1 MDLLLWR
8 HAEAEDPGPGDDLE
22 RALTARGRAQAERV
36 AAWLA
41 ERLPDDARV
50 LVSPAKRC
58 RQTVALLGRK
68 TATVAALGPGATAEA
83 LLAAAGWPNGDDDT
97 VVVVGHQP
105 TLGEAAALAMGA
117 GAADWQVKKG
127 AVWWLKRSKSGTV
140 RIHAVQSPDEL

>member
-8 HAEAEDPGPGDDLE
+8 HAEAEDAGRGGDLE

-58 RQTVALLGRK
+58 QQTVAPLGRK
-68 TATVAALGPGATAEA
+68 ATTVAAIAPGATAEA
-83 LLAAAGWPNGDDDT
+83 LLAAAGWPDADDT

-105 TLGEAAALAMGA
+105 TIGEAAALAMGA
-117 GAADWQVKKG
+117 GDTEWQVKKG
-127 AVWWLKRSKSGTV
+127 ALWWLKRGKSGTV

>member
-8 HAEAEDPGPGDDLE
+8 HAEAEDAGRGGDLA
-22 RALTARGRAQAERV
+22 RALTARGREQAARV

-41 ERLPDDARV
+41 ERLPDDAHI

-58 RQTVALLGRK
+58 QQTVAPLGRE
-68 TATVAALGPGATAEA
+68 TTTVAAIGPGENAEA
-83 LLAAAGWPNGDDDT
+83 MLAAAGWPNGDGDT

-105 TLGEAAALAMGA
+105 TIGEAAALAMGA
-117 GAADWQVKKG
+117 AGADWQVKKG
-127 AVWWLKRSKSGTV
+127 AVWWLKRGKSGTV

>member
-8 HAEAEDPGPGDDLE
+8 HAEAEDAARGGDLE

-36 AAWLA
+36 AAWLV
-41 ERLPDDARV
+41 ERLPGDARV

-58 RQTVALLGRK
+58 QQTAAALGRR
-68 TATVAALGPGATAEA
+68 TTTVAAIGPGATAEA
-83 LLAAAGWPNGDDDT
+83 LLAAAGWPGGDET

-105 TLGEAAALAMGA
+105 TIGEAASLAMCAGGA
-117 GAADWQVKKG
+117 EWQVKKG
-127 AVWWLKRSKSGTV
+127 AVWWLKRGKGGSV

>member
-8 HAEAEDPGPGDDLE
+8 HAEAEDPGRGGDLE

-41 ERLPDDARV
+41 ERLPGDARV

-58 RQTVALLGRK
+58 RQTAAPLGRT
-68 TATVAALGPGATAEA
+68 TATVAAIGPGATAEA
-83 LLAAAGWPNGDDDT
+83 VLAAAGWPGGDDET

-105 TLGEAAALAMGA
+105 TIGQAAALAMGA
-117 GAADWQVKKG
+117 GGADWQVKKG
-127 AVWWLKRSKSGTV
+127 AVWWLKRGKGGSV
-140 RIHAVQSPDEL
+140 RIHAVQPPDEL